1 MIKAKGKSFK
11 AKEKFME
18 ERNELAKR
26 LLSFSI
32 RVIKFLRTL
41 PDTSEYKV
49 IKYQL
54 IKSST
59 SSGANYDEAQ
69 GASSKADFHNKIR
82 ISLKEMRESNYWLLV
97 IDGIIMDKQIKMDE
111 FQSLINESSELKNI
125 LGSIAFKTRKVK

>member
-1 MIKAKGKSFK
+1 
-11 AKEKFME
+11 ME
-18 ERNELAKR
+18 ERNELAER
-26 LLSFSI
+26 LLNFSI

-41 PDTSEYKV
+41 SNAAEYKV

-97 IDGIIMDKQIKMDE
+97 IDGVLEDSKIDVE
-111 FQSLINESSELKNI
+111 ELNYLTSESIELKNI
-125 LGSIAFKTRKVK
+125 LGKIAFKTRKEK